1 MTDHSLLRIV
11 SRPSLRRPVLIAAFA
26 GWNDAGQAATFALR
40 SLQRSWSAA
49 RFAEIDAEEFF
60 DFTETRPL
68 ITLGAAGQ
76 RSLEWPE
83 NAFFYRQM
91 PDAETDVVL
100 LIGTE
105 PQLRWRTFCRLVTD
119 LAADLDASSLLTCGA
134 LLADVPHTVDPR
146 VTGYATTH
154 ALTTELRSLGVRYS
168 SYEGPTGILGAL
180 HDAWSTT
187 RRPAL
192 SLWSNVPH
200 YISAAPNPQAA
211 LALMHHASALLK
223 VQLPLG
229 PLETQAGA
237 FSRQIDDALNEN
249 PEAREYVRQLE
260 AHFAS
265 ENPGPTA
272 PELIEELERYLR
284 TRPPPGESSQG

>member
-1 MTDHSLLRIV
+1 MPDHPLLRIV
-11 SRPSLRRPVLIAAFA
+11 TRPPLRRPVLIAAFA
-26 GWNDAGQAATFALR
+26 GWNDAGQSATFALR

-68 ITLGAAGQ
+68 INLGAEGQ
-76 RSLEWPE
+76 RRLEWPE
-83 NAFFYRQM
+83 NAFYYREM
-91 PDAETDVVL
+91 PDAETDIVL

-105 PQLRWRTFCRLVTD
+105 PQLRWRTFCRLITD

-134 LLADVPHTVDPR
+134 LLADVPHTVEPR
-146 VTGYATTH
+146 VTGFATTH
-154 ALTTELRSLGVRYS
+154 AQIPELRSLGVRHS

-187 RRPAL
+187 GRSAL

-211 LALMHHASALLK
+211 LALMQRAASLLK
-223 VQLPLG
+223 LHLPLG

-237 FSRQIDDALNEN
+237 FRLQIDDALNEN

-260 AHFAS
+260 ANFAS

-284 TRPPPGESSQG
+284 TRPPPSESGQT

>member
-1 MTDHSLLRIV
+1 MSDQSALRIV
-11 SRPSLRRPVLIAAFA
+11 TRPSLRRPVVIAAFA

-40 SLQRSWSAA
+40 SLQRSWSAE
-49 RFAEIDAEEFF
+49 RFADIDAEDFF

-68 ITLGAAGQ
+68 ISLSAAGQ
-76 RSLEWPE
+76 RQLEWPE
-83 NAFFYRQM
+83 NAFFYREM
-91 PDAETDVVL
+91 PDAETDIVL

-105 PQLRWRTFCRLVTD
+105 PQLHWRTFCGLITE
-119 LAADLDASSLLTCGA
+119 LAAELNASSLLTCGA
-134 LLADVPHTVDPR
+134 LLADVPHTVEPR
-146 VTGYATTH
+146 VTGFATSHTVIS
-154 ALTTELRSLGVRYS
+154 ELRSVGVRLS

-180 HDAWSTT
+180 HAAWSATG
-187 RRPAL
+187 RPAL

-211 LALMHHASALLK
+211 LALMQRAAGLLK
-223 VQLPLG
+223 VSLPLG
-229 PLETQAGA
+229 PLETQAAA
-237 FSRQIDDALNEN
+237 FRRQIDDALNEN
-249 PEAREYVRQLE
+249 PEARDYVRQLE